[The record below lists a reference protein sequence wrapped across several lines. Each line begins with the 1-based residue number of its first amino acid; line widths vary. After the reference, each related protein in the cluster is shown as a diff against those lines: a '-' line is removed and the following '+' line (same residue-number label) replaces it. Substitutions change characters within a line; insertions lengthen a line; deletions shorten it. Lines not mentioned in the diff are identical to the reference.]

1 MKDCWQQE
9 ADKRPDFKE
18 ILKRLKEIKG
28 KTGSV
33 DSADSICLDSVNIL
47 IIFKSFLLVKE

>member
-33 DSADSICLDSVNIL
+33 DSADSICLDSV
-47 IIFKSFLLVKE
+47 KEEKK